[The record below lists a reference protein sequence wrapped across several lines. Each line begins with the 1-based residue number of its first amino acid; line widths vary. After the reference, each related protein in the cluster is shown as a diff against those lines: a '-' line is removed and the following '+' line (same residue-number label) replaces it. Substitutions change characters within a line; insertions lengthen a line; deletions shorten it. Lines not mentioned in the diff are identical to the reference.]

1 MTRILQISYYLNNY
15 FDGVHIDILLLTNLY
30 LFCLLQSADGRG
42 PAPGARAEAA
52 EAAATPP
59 EDGG

>member
-1 MTRILQISYYLNNY
+1 M
-15 FDGVHIDILLLTNLY
+15 
-30 LFCLLQSADGRG
+30 LQSADGRG

-59 EDGG
+59 EDGGWGARGEGEEGRGGGCPPLGATQTQHGPQQINK